1 MNRYIILIIFNVFFY
16 QINAQEPNDCVNAIT
31 VCGNGTFI
39 SNATGSGNDFE
50 INACGGFEHNS
61 LWLEVNIVQS
71 GTLGFDL
78 IPIDPDIMVDYD
90 FWVFGPNRL
99 CSNLGSPIRC
109 ATTNPNA
116 AGLPNNYTGINGS
129 TTLTQSGPG
138 ANGNGYVY
146 WLDVNVG
153 ESYFIVIDRPEGDG
167 GFEIQWTGTAT
178 EGSGAF
184 PAPPTVNEIDDVLQ
198 CSSNSDIAVF
208 GLDGLKSS
216 INSDPLNTIDFY
228 ESLADATDD
237 INELPGIYA
246 NTSNPQTIYAKVKS
260 SGTDCYS
267 IIDFDLIVT
276 PIPDASVD
284 VSSTAICES
293 EAVTFTITG
302 TPNATILYNLD
313 GGTTESILLG
323 ASGLATLTQSP
334 ASDMTINL
342 EDAQILNDS
351 GIVVCAQSL
360 SDSET
365 VTVSSNTTPII
376 VNNAPICEGEDGELV
391 ISGDLNATIT
401 YAINNGALQTL
412 TLDTTGNFTL
422 VLPTL
427 TTTTNV
433 EIISVT
439 SGVIPNCVQT
449 LNTIETLTVNP
460 LPTVIAPSPL
470 LVCNDGINPN
480 SASFDLDAESAAI
493 SNFETNVSVTYYETQ
508 ALAEAGNPL
517 TALLSPYDSTSANQ
531 TVYVRVET
539 DLGCVDYTTLSLE
552 VVGAPIANTVPAL
565 QSCDVNS
572 QGFGTFDLTIAEAA
586 IIAGNTQPVQVSYY
600 LSEAEAEAGTP
611 EITDPTFFQNTDAYN
626 QTIYVRVD
634 TDGTDCYNISDLSL
648 EVFDTPTVNT
658 LQPFEV
664 CDDVVNDG
672 FTQFDLESQTP
683 LLLGGATDV
692 TVTYYE
698 SEADAEDGIDAITG
712 LYTNTSS
719 TQTIF
724 IRAENNFNVDCFE
737 ITTLTLIVNPL
748 PTTITPTPLQ
758 VCDDGAPDGLTEID
772 LSLKTSEITGGNP
785 NYVVNYYLNLS
796 DAESE
801 NNPLPI
807 LYTNTSNGQIIVAR
821 VDNIITGCY
830 NFTTL
835 ELVVEQAPVA
845 NSPTPLDYC
854 DPDSDG
860 FGVFDLTLKD
870 DEITGGDATLTVSYH
885 ETMADADNNVNPI
898 TSPYSNIVINAQ
910 TVYARVESSTIA
922 TDCDS
927 IVTLLLS
934 VNPTPQLGA
943 TAPEPL
949 AICDDSSADGFGQ
962 FDLTSKIS
970 EILENLADPTLYN
983 VTFYLNETDADN
995 GLNEITNT
1003 TNYTNSDDFSQVIWV
1018 RVEDNVSGCYKL
1030 TTLELIV
1037 NAIPVLVQ
1045 AAPLV
1050 VCDDNNPG
1058 DEIETFILEDAADEI
1073 LNGQSGIG
1081 LTFFETQD
1089 DADNNINPIFSPYS
1103 NIANPQTIF
1112 VKATNNET
1120 GCSNTI
1126 TLTLRVNPIPS
1137 PAAPA
1142 DLEVCDDDTDG
1153 FTNFDLEERTIE
1165 IIGGE
1170 LDVDITYHETLED
1183 ANTGSNAFSSPYTNI
1198 VMNQQTIYIRATNTI
1213 TGCYDIS
1220 RTLTLRVLETPQ
1232 VPVTLTEYVICDSD
1246 ADGYAQFDLT
1256 TKDSEIIGGQTD
1268 VSLTYHVNEA
1278 DALSGNN
1285 PISTPGSFTNSGNP
1299 QTIWVRLEN
1308 DNNICFDTGYFEI
1321 SVALPPEA
1329 IQPTPLEVC
1338 DDDVADE
1345 ITVFDLTV
1353 KNDEITG
1360 GQAGWSVAYYETLA
1374 AAENGIDAVDDE
1386 AYTNVSV
1393 LGAMA
1398 NPQTLFAVVTD
1409 TNSGCTDIVTLT
1421 IRVMPNPTPTP
1432 SDQLPNLEVCDDLN
1446 TGDGVEVIDLTE
1458 NEILILNGESGVT
1471 ASYYESFID
1480 ANSGNNAIPDPTQ
1493 YINTETP
1500 EQEIF
1505 VRVTNDV
1512 TGCYTIVDFTVV
1524 VHPLPEVVAV
1534 TDFIQCE
1541 LFTDGFDNFDLTTKD
1556 EEVLNGQDPT
1566 QFIVS
1571 YHDKLADAEA
1581 GMNGLVSL
1589 YTNSSNPQQIFVTI
1603 TNNVTGCSISTQS
1616 FYIEVQEAAQA
1627 NPNMD
1632 PILYETCDDEM
1643 ETDGDASNDSAQFDL
1658 TTVDAEVLDGQN
1670 PLNYIVTYF
1679 ATQEEADLNVNPLPT
1694 LYENITNPQIIYARV
1709 DNDTPDGTGADTSIC
1724 YEVAPLT
1731 LQVNPLPEF
1740 DLGDS
1745 YTLCLNTNGTEVLDP
1760 LVIDTGLSATDYSF
1774 EWSYEG
1780 TIIAGATGPSIMPS
1794 QGGSYSVLV
1803 TDMSTSTE
1811 TNCTNM
1817 DITTVIESAPPSLS
1831 VELLTQAFAD
1841 NHVLEAVAT
1850 GIGVYEY
1857 SLDGGP
1863 WQDEGVFTNVSTGE
1877 HEITARDK
1885 NGCGITTE
1893 SIFVIDYPLYFT
1905 PNGDGTNDT
1914 WNIEGIGSNAIIY
1927 IFDRYG
1933 KLLKQISP
1941 EGDGWNG
1948 TYNSKAMPTSDYWF
1962 TVEYD
1967 EPSTGQRKEFK
1978 AHFALKR

>member
-1 MNRYIILIIFNVFFY
+1 MNRYLILLIFNVFFY

-198 CSSNSDIAVF
+198 CSSNPDIAVF

-391 ISGDLNATIT
+391 ISGDPNATIT

-565 QSCDVNS
+565 QSCDANS
-572 QGFGTFDLTIAEAA
+572 QGFGTFDLTQAEAA

-600 LSEAEAEAGTP
+600 LSEADAEAGTP

-634 TDGTDCYNISDLSL
+634 TDGTDCCNISDLSL

-698 SEADAEDGIDAITG
+698 SEADAEDGIDAIIG
-712 LYTNTSS
+712 LYTNTNS

-801 NNPLPI
+801 TNPLPT
-807 LYTNTSNGQIIVAR
+807 LYTNTSNGQVITAR
-821 VDNIITGCY
+821 VENSNTGCVNY
-830 NFTTL
+830 TTL
-835 ELVVEQAPVA
+835 ELIVEQAPFA
-845 NSPTPLDYC
+845 NSPTALVYC

-860 FGVFDLTLKD
+860 FGEFDLSAKD
-870 DEITGGDATLTVSYH
+870 DEITAGDATLTVSYH
-885 ETMADADNNVNPI
+885 ETFADAENNVNPV
-898 TSPYSNIVINAQ
+898 SNSYNNIVENAQ
-910 TVYARVESSTIA
+910 ILYARVESSTIA
-922 TDCDS
+922 TACET
-927 IVTLLLS
+927 IVPLELI

-943 TAPEPL
+943 TPPTPL
-949 AICDDSSADGFGQ
+949 EICDDSSADGFGQ
-962 FDLTSKIS
+962 FNLTNKTS
-970 EILENLADPTLYN
+970 EILQDLADPTLYN
-983 VTFYLNETDADN
+983 VAFYTLETDAED
-995 GLNEITNT
+995 GLNPITNVA
-1003 TNYTNSDDFSQVIWV
+1003 NYTNSVPFNQVVWV
-1018 RVEDNVSGCYKL
+1018 RVEDNVSGCHKL

-1037 NAIPVLVQ
+1037 NALPVLEQ
-1045 AAPLV
+1045 ANPLV
-1050 VCDDNNPG
+1050 RCDTNNPG
-1058 DEIETFILEDAADEI
+1058 DEIEAFTLEEASDDI

-1081 LTFFETQD
+1081 LTFFETQL
-1089 DADNNINPIFSPYS
+1089 DADNDTNPLSSPYS
-1103 NIANPQTIF
+1103 NIANPQTII
-1112 VKATNNET
+1112 VKATNFTT
-1120 GCSNTI
+1120 GCT
-1126 TLTLRVNPIPS
+1126 TTGLLTLRVSPLPS
-1137 PAAPA
+1137 PTAPE

-1153 FTNFDLEERTIE
+1153 FTSFNLDERTTE

-1170 LDVDITYHETLED
+1170 QDVVITYHETLED

-1198 VMNQQTIYIRATNTI
+1198 VMGEQTLYIRATNSI
-1213 TGCYDIS
+1213 TGCYEAS
-1220 RTLTLRVLETPQ
+1220 KTLTLRVLETPE
-1232 VPVTLTEYVICDSD
+1232 VPVSMTEYIICDSNS
-1246 ADGYAQFDLT
+1246 DGFAQFDLT
-1256 TKDSEIIGGQTD
+1256 SKDLEVIGAQSN
-1268 VSLTYHVNEA
+1268 VSLTYHVSET
-1278 DALSGNN
+1278 DALTGNN
-1285 PISTPGSFTNSGNP
+1285 PISTPESFTNTSNP
-1299 QTIWVRLEN
+1299 QTIFVRLEN
-1308 DNNICFDTGYFEI
+1308 DNNECFDTGIFEI

-1329 IQPTPLEVC
+1329 IQPLPLEIC
-1338 DDDVADE
+1338 DDENADE
-1345 ITVFDLTV
+1345 ITVFNLREKD
-1353 KNDEITG
+1353 DEITG
-1360 GQAGWSVAYYETLA
+1360 GEAGWSVQYYETLA
-1374 AAENGIDAVDDE
+1374 NAEAQIDTVNAE

-1393 LGAMA
+1393 LGAEA

-1409 TNSGCTDIVTLT
+1409 TDTGCVDFTTLT

-1432 SDQLPNLEVCDDLN
+1432 SDLLPNIELCDDFN
-1446 TGDGVEVIDLTE
+1446 TGDEVEVFDLTE
-1458 NEILILNGESGVT
+1458 NEALILNGEAGVT
-1471 ASYYESFID
+1471 ASYYESLED
-1480 ANSGNNAIPDPTQ
+1480 ANTATNAIPDPTQ
-1493 YINTETP
+1493 YTNTELS
-1500 EQEIF
+1500 EQEIY
-1505 VRVTNDV
+1505 VRVTNDL
-1512 TGCYTIVDFTVV
+1512 TDCYALVDFTII
-1524 VHPLPEVVAV
+1524 VHPLPEVIAV

-1541 LFTDGFDNFDLTTKD
+1541 LFTDGFDSFDLTSKD
-1556 EEVLNGQDPT
+1556 GEVLNGEDPT
-1566 QFIVS
+1566 QFVVS
-1571 YHDKLADAEA
+1571 YHDNLADAEA
-1581 GMNGLVSL
+1581 GINGLVSP
-1589 YTNSSNPQQIFVTI
+1589 YTNISNPQQIFVTI
-1603 TNNVTGCSISTQS
+1603 TNTVTGCSISTQS
-1616 FYIEVQEAAQA
+1616 FNIEVQEAAQA

-1632 PILYETCDDEM
+1632 PIVYETCDDNM
-1643 ETDGDASNDSAQFDL
+1643 ETDGNPSNDSAQFDL
-1658 TTVDAEVLDGQN
+1658 TTRDIEVLDGQDAA
-1670 PLNYIVTYF
+1670 NYVVSYYE
-1679 ATQEEADLNVNPLPT
+1679 TQEEADLKVNPLPT
-1694 LYENITNPQIIYARV
+1694 LYENIVNPQIIYARV
-1709 DNDTPDGTGADTSIC
+1709 DNDTPDGTGVDTSIC
-1724 YEVAPLT
+1724 YAVAALT

-1740 DLGDS
+1740 NLEDS
-1745 YTLCLNTNGTEVLDP
+1745 YTLCLNTNGSEVLDP

-1933 KLLKQISP
+1933 KLLKQLSP
-1941 EGDGWNG
+1941 DGEGWNG
-1948 TYNSKAMPTSDYWF
+1948 TFNGNALPTSDYWF

-1967 EPSTGQRKEFK
+1967 EPSSGVRKEFK
-1978 AHFALKR
+1978 ANFTLKR